1 MCENEKKYKQLYNR
15 EVKKIENRISKIFRN
30 KIPSSLYKP
39 SEYIMT
45 GGGKRIR
52 PFLVLASAKAVGSEF
67 KNVYNAAVAVELLH
81 NFTLVHDD
89 IMDNAD
95 KRRNLPTL
103 HKKYD
108 TGTAILTGDSLTAFA
123 YKYLLLDAGEKPHD
137 AITFFTDGVIKVCE
151 GQSLDAD
158 FEKRKN
164 VTIAEYKKMI
174 SQKTAALL
182 EMCCAIGGTIGGGSK
197 ENLKNLKSYGKN
209 LGMAFQLQ
217 DDYLDIAGEENHF
230 GKPIGGDLIEGKKT
244 FLLLKALEVAKG
256 KNKNELIKVVK
267 NNGINKKDV
276 LKYKLIYK
284 DLGIFEIT
292 KKEIARYTRKA
303 LNAAKKLNNDEGK
316 NLLICLAE
324 DLLGRK
330 K

>member
-1 MCENEKKYKQLYNR
+1 MCTNEKEYKRIYSS
-15 EVKKIENRISKIFRN
+15 EIKKVEKRISRIFQN
-30 KIPSSLYKP
+30 KMPASLYKP
-39 SEYIMT
+39 LEYIMT

-52 PFLVLASAKAVGSEF
+52 PFLVLASAKAVGGDF

-95 KRRNLPTL
+95 KRRNRPTL
-103 HKKYD
+103 HKLYD

-123 YKYLLLDAGEKPHD
+123 YKYLLMDANENATQ
-137 AITFFTDGVIKVCE
+137 AIAFFTDGVIEVCE
-151 GQSLDAD
+151 GQSRDAE

-182 EMCCAIGGTIGGGSK
+182 EMCCLIGGTLGGGT
-197 ENLKNLKSYGKN
+197 EEDLKNLKKYARN

-217 DDYLDIAGEENHF
+217 DDLLDIAGDEKRF

-244 FLLLKALEVAKG
+244 FLLLKALEIAKG
-256 KNKNELIKVVK
+256 RNKKELLKVVR
-267 NNGINKKDV
+267 NNGIEKKDV
-276 LKYKLIYK
+276 QKYKAIYEE
-284 DLGIFEIT
+284 LGIFELT
-292 KKEIARYTRKA
+292 QKEIRKYIKKA
-303 LNAAKKLNNDEGK
+303 LASVKNLKDEKGK
-316 NLLICLAE
+316 DLLICLAE
-324 DLLGRK
+324 DLLGRSK
-330 K
+330 

>member
-1 MCENEKKYKQLYNR
+1 MCEDEKKYKQIYNR
-15 EVKKIENRISKIFRN
+15 EIKKVENRIARIFKN
-30 KIPSSLYKP
+30 KIPASLYKP

-52 PFLVLASAKAVGSEF
+52 PFLVLGSAKAVGGEF
-67 KNVYNAAVAVELLH
+67 KDVYNAAVAVELLH

-95 KRRNLPTL
+95 KRRNRLTL

-123 YKYLLLDAGEKPHD
+123 YKYLLKDAGNNYLE
-137 AITFFTDGVIKVCE
+137 AINFFTDGVIEVCE

-182 EMCCAIGGTIGGGSK
+182 KMCCAIGGVLGGGSA
-197 ENLKNLKSYGKN
+197 EDLKNLKEYGKN

-217 DDYLDIAGEENHF
+217 DDYLDIAGNEKHF
-230 GKPIGGDLIEGKKT
+230 GKPIGGDLVEGKKT
-244 FLLLKALEVAKG
+244 FLLLKALEIAKG
-256 KNKNELIKVVK
+256 QHKKDLMKIIKNS
-267 NNGINKKDV
+267 GINKKDV
-276 LKYKLIYK
+276 LKYKTIYEE
-284 DLGIFEIT
+284 LGVFELT
-292 KKEIARYTRKA
+292 EKEIKKYTRKA
-303 LNAAKKLNNDEGK
+303 LSAANKLKDEEGK

-324 DLLGRK
+324 DLLGREK
-330 K
+330 

>member
-1 MCENEKKYKQLYNR
+1 MCNDKKKYKKFF
-15 EVKKIENRISKIFRN
+15 EGEIKKIENRIGRIFKN
-30 KIPSSLYKP
+30 KLPTSLYEP
-39 SEYIMT
+39 SAYIMS

-52 PFLVLASAKAVGSEF
+52 PFLVLASAKAVGGEV

-95 KRRNLPTL
+95 KRRNRPTL

-123 YKYLLLDAGEKPHD
+123 YKYLLSDTYAKTKE
-137 AITFFTDGVIKVCE
+137 AITFFTDGVIEVCE
-151 GQSLDAD
+151 GQSLDAE

-174 SQKTAALL
+174 KQKTAALL
-182 EMCCAIGGTIGGGSK
+182 KMCVLIGGLLGGGTD
-197 ENLKNLKSYGKN
+197 EDLKNLKNYGVN

-217 DDYLDIAGEENHF
+217 DDYLDIAGDEKRF
-230 GKPIGGDLIEGKKT
+230 GKPIGGDLVEGKKT
-244 FLLLKALEVAKG
+244 FLLLKALEIAKG
-256 KNKNELIKVVK
+256 NDKKELLKVVK

-276 LKYKLIYK
+276 LKYKSIYEN
-284 DLGIFEIT
+284 LGVFALTE
-292 KKEIARYTRKA
+292 KEIEKYTLKA
-303 LNAAKKLNNDEGK
+303 LNSANKLPDTEGK

-324 DLLGRK
+324 DLLERK